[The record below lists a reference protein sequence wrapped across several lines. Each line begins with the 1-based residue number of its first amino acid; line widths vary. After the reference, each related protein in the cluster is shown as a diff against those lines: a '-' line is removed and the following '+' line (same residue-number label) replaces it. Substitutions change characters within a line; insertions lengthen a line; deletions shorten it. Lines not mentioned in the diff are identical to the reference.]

1 MLNETINK
9 IKNENI
15 EQDEWSPSIKLGFSF
30 NIPNNYIS
38 NIDTRINIYRKISN
52 ITENAN
58 LLEIV
63 DDLKDRY
70 GKLPESFEN
79 LFKII
84 EIKILSKKNCIKK
97 IDDCHEGYVL
107 EFKENEINYIDK
119 LIELAKLHPKKIKL
133 LPKSKMM
140 YVTIVKNK
148 LEKISELKKFLKL
161 LVGLKN
167 ER

>member
-1 MLNETINK
+1 MRGGNIIGSEQSGHIREVGIEIYYKMLNETINK

-52 ITENAN
+52 ITENTN

-70 GKLPESFEN
+70 GKLPEF
-79 LFKII
+79 I
-84 EIKILSKKNCIKK
+84 
-97 IDDCHEGYVL
+97 
-107 EFKENEINYIDK
+107 
-119 LIELAKLHPKKIKL
+119 
-133 LPKSKMM
+133 
-140 YVTIVKNK
+140 
-148 LEKISELKKFLKL
+148 
-161 LVGLKN
+161 
-167 ER
+167 